1 MTIHCKPTWY
11 VVMKILKTKNRKV
24 LGVTFDNKLNF
35 ATHSL
40 NITKNA
46 NKKFIA
52 LMRVQKYM
60 TTDQKSLYFLLYWI
74 PFYLL
79 SIDMNFLYKMFPS
92 QNKQYTWAA
101 QVPYTAK
108 LHIWIW
114 KTLRECKWKIGS
126 PGMHWISFD
135 WDL

>member
-1 MTIHCKPTWY
+1 MTIHCKPAWY

-35 ATHSL
+35 ATHSI

-60 TTDQKSLYFLLYWI
+60 TTDQKSLYFLLY
-74 PFYLL
+74 
-79 SIDMNFLYKMFPS
+79 
-92 QNKQYTWAA
+92 
-101 QVPYTAK
+101 
-108 LHIWIW
+108 
-114 KTLRECKWKIGS
+114 
-126 PGMHWISFD
+126 
-135 WDL
+135 